1 MRRRMGALLCW
12 KQPAGSMKSWPPV
25 VTSPMATALGGPLW
39 ALHRHLDRWAGR
51 LQRYFG
57 RTEMVSWLSVVP
69 KFLWIGPVHHPWR
82 LLMDPS
88 HHPHRAAGCPVHHP
102 WGRRYITHGSAPLA
116 PGKAARNTRA
126 RFNFSFF
133 NYSISL
139 TGPQLHKLREDKKC
153 RPPAC
158 VSASRR
164 AVPLRGPALC
174 WEGPPVPKWM
184 TKGLRPRA
192 LRALHPTRCPEGEP
206 GQPQLVFATTE
217 ARKGC
222 LGDFL
227 RQSRGLG
234 CLQEHRGLVGR
245 SQPGWGSGGEVRT
258 ARAAA
263 VHSRAVGGD
272 FSTARGR
279 GAALR

>member
-1 MRRRMGALLCW
+1 MGALLCW

-39 ALHRHLDRWAGR
+39 ALHRRFDRWAGR

-102 WGRRYITHGSAPLA
+102 WARRYITHGSAPLP

-139 TGPQLHKLREDKKC
+139 TGPQLHKLREGKKC

-184 TKGLRPRA
+184 TTGLRPRA
-192 LRALHPTRCPEGEP
+192 LRALHPTRCPERGARP
-206 GQPQLVFATTE
+206 AT
-217 ARKGC
+217 ARFC
-222 LGDFL
+222 H
-227 RQSRGLG
+227 
-234 CLQEHRGLVGR
+234 HRGPQRLLRRFSEAVE
-245 SQPGWGSGGEVRT
+245 GSGVSAG
-258 ARAAA
+258 A
-263 VHSRAVGGD
+263 SRSCTEISTRVGGAVVKSVPPARRP
-272 FSTARGR
+272 STGELWAGTSPRRGER